1 MAETDGVEKLKILL
15 GITGEEKDLL
25 VEFALEHASDIV
37 KTYCNIEEI
46 PPALNSTVYRM
57 AAELY
62 RNEQYGDSQIPQ
74 VVKSVSA
81 GDTSTSFATVET
93 AGYAESILK
102 DYKKQLNRYRK
113 VGF

>member
-1 MAETDGVEKLKILL
+1 MAETGGVEKLKVLL

-25 VEFALEHASDIV
+25 VGFALDHANDIV

-46 PPALNSTVYRM
+46 PPALNSTIYRM

-62 RNEQYGDSQIPQ
+62 RNEQYGDSGIPQ
-74 VVKSVSA
+74 AVKSISE
-81 GDTSTSFATVET
+81 GDTSTSFGSAET
-93 AGYAESILK
+93 AGYAGSVLK